1 MLDLFWLFLATAG
14 NVFLLG
20 VNSQLVRDQRV
31 ALCFV
36 LSWGITGSQFTFT
49 RVIASAAD
57 PLMCFW
63 VSGWGGAIG
72 ICLSIYFY
80 RWFHPRY
87 MSWQAGK
94 GWAVN
99 E

>member
-1 MLDLFWLFLATAG
+1 MDLLWLFVATAA

-31 ALCFV
+31 AMCFAV
-36 LSWGITGSQFTFT
+36 SWGISAAQFTFT
-49 RVIASAAD
+49 RVISGTDD
-57 PLMCFW
+57 PTVAFF

-72 ICLSIYFY
+72 ICSSIYFY

-87 MSWQAGK
+87 SNWAAGN
-94 GWAVN
+94 GWCK
-99 E
+99 